1 MTKRL
6 LLLNG
11 LAALMVVINHA
22 ASYGLNA
29 MFFWTDRYRDVTVP
43 NFDQYGSIFYY
54 VLFIAHEIAEF
65 AIPAFLFVSG
75 YFVAFAARTSKTG
88 ISWEFV
94 TTRIK
99 KLLIPFVIWVTIL
112 IILLQRFPPTL
123 QEVLTVYY
131 YIPLIIQYYLLS
143 PILVPLA
150 KNHWKLLLIVTA
162 IIQLGLG
169 FLRLPALLG
178 FDWPG
183 LGLLIRLTPIWFFPG
198 RIFYFSIGL
207 VAGMHI
213 QTFGQWINRA
223 KWGLLL
229 TAIIVFIITI
239 IEYEY
244 LVHLLDRYW
253 LIPVYAGALKP
264 IYAVSMVL
272 SILAFSEVRYPFAN
286 KITDIG
292 AKSLGIYFINTPVLY
307 VVGSLLYYFAP
318 AVLGMPVLYQV
329 ILLTF
334 GYAVPLIMMSI
345 TMRTPA
351 RRVYHYIF
359 G

>member
-22 ASYGLNA
+22 ASYGLHA
-29 MFFWTDRYRDVTVP
+29 LFFWTDRYRDVTVP
-43 NFDQYGSIFYY
+43 NFDQYGSAAYY
-54 VLFIAHEIAEF
+54 VLFIAHEVAEF

-75 YFVAFAARTSKTG
+75 YFVAFAARTAKTSVG
-88 ISWEFV
+88 WDFV
-94 TTRIK
+94 FSRIK
-99 KLLIPFVIWVTIL
+99 KLIIPFVIWITIL
-112 IILLQRFPPTL
+112 IILLQKFPPTL
-123 QEVLTVYY
+123 QEVLTLYY

-150 KNHWKLLLIVTA
+150 KNHWKLLLIATA

-178 FDWPG
+178 LDWPG
-183 LGLLIRLTPIWFFPG
+183 VELLIRLTPIWFFPG

-207 VAGMHI
+207 VAGMHV
-213 QTFGQWINRA
+213 QEFGQWISRV
-223 KWGLLL
+223 KWGLLI
-229 TAIIVFIITI
+229 TAIIVFAITI

-244 LVHLLDRYW
+244 LVNLLDRYW

-264 IYAVSMVL
+264 IYAVSLVL
-272 SILAFSEVRYPFAN
+272 CILAFAEVRLPYAN
-286 KITDIG
+286 KISDIG

-318 AVLGMPVLYQV
+318 AVLGMPFLYQAF
-329 ILLTF
+329 LLTF
-334 GYAVPLIMMSI
+334 GYMVPLLMMSI
-345 TMRTPA
+345 TVRTPA
-351 RRVYHYIF
+351 RKVYHYVF